1 MLAEFWL
8 KTSGTWINVAT
19 VIIGT
24 LIGLALK
31 QRLPPK
37 IKEIIPQGIGLL
49 TLWLGISMAGDLSK
63 VEVGNLPGVILGLIA
78 IVVGGAL
85 GEWWRIE
92 ERLNNIGDWLKYRF
106 RHSGQFT
113 EGFVATS
120 ILFCVGPVAL
130 VGSLNN
136 GLLEDNT
143 LLVIKAMMDGFASIP
158 FASRYGI
165 GVGFSVLVIIVYQ
178 GGISLLAGL
187 FASHITDPG
196 NHPVILLISGIGG
209 LMILGIGLNLLELAK
224 IRVAAFLPALLIAP
238 LLYQLVTILL
248 GIVSG

>member
-24 LIGLALK
+24 LIGLSLK

-63 VEVGNLPGVILGLIA
+63 VELGNLPGVILGLIA

-85 GEWWRIE
+85 GEWWRLE
-92 ERLNNIGDWLKYRF
+92 QRLNGIGDWLKYRF

-120 ILFCVGPVAL
+120 ILFCVGPVSL

-187 FASHITDPG
+187 FASNMNDPAG
-196 NHPVILLISGIGG
+196 HPVILLISGIGG
-209 LMILGIGLNLLELAK
+209 LMILGIGLNLLELTK

-238 LLYQLVTILL
+238 LLYGFVTMLV
-248 GIVSG
+248 GQS